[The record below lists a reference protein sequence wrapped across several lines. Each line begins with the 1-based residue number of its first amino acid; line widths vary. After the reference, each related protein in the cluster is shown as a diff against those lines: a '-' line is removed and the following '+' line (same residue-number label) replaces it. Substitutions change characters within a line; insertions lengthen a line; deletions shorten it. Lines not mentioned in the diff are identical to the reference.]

1 MAVWRKRGRP
11 KLDRPTHDGGTPEV
25 QARRALLA
33 SGGDPALTEH
43 PLGIM
48 LARGLISGEEHEAGC
63 YYAMLYAK
71 AVARTH
77 LSTAHIYQRMLAE
90 SGRATTLDDKSQE
103 HVERLFRQGKN
114 RLLAAG
120 RRISEATENVAVFGR
135 SARFLDRSRPADL
148 RRGADFAEFQAV
160 LEGLAVL
167 SACYGRGA
175 RRSGR
180 METHRAASLASR

>member
-11 KLDRPTHDGGTPEV
+11 KLDRASHDSGTPEV

-48 LARGLISGEEHEAGC
+48 LARGLISAEEHEAGC

-77 LSTAHIYQRMLAE
+77 LSSAHIYQRMLAE

-120 RRISEATENVAVFGR
+120 RRISEATENLAVFGR
-135 SARFLDRSRPADL
+135 PARFLDRSRPAEL

-160 LEGLAVL
+160 LQGLAVL